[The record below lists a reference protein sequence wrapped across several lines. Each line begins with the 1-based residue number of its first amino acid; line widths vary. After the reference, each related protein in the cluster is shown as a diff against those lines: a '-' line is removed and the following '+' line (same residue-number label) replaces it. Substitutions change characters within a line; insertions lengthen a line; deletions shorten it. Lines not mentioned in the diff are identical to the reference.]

1 MFGKSENR
9 EDYQHIDRPVG
20 GMARD
25 LANNHLID
33 YHQHPRGQLIYAYTG
48 AILVE
53 TALGSWVVPPQRAVW
68 IPPETKHS
76 MRACGDVQ
84 MRTVYVRPDHIPEGL
99 KSCSVVSVP
108 PLLRELIAAMVYI
121 PLEYDEAG
129 RDGLIAKL
137 LLQEIRPLR
146 VVGLHLP
153 MPTDQRLNKIC
164 QRILLEPS
172 DETTVDKLSSFVGA
186 SARTIIRLFPKQT
199 GLTFSQWKQQA
210 RLLAALQMLATNQN
224 VTDIALQLGYESPSA
239 FSAMFKRAVGV
250 TPTEYFRESPPFPP
264 SPP

>member
-9 EDYQHIDRPVG
+9 DDYQHIDRPVG

-25 LANNHLID
+25 LVNNHLID
-33 YHQHPRGQLIYAYTG
+33 YHQHPRGQLIYAYSG
-48 AILVE
+48 VILVS
-53 TALGSWVVPPQRAVW
+53 TALGSWIVPPHRAAW
-68 IPPETKHS
+68 IPPGIKHS

-84 MRTVYVRPDHIPEGL
+84 MRTVYVSADHTPKEL
-99 KSCSVVSVP
+99 ASCSVVSVS

-121 PLEYDEAG
+121 PIDYDEAG

-137 LLQEIRPLR
+137 LLQEIKPFN
-146 VVGLHLP
+146 VEGLHLP
-153 MPTDQRLNKIC
+153 MPTDQRIKKIC

-172 DETTVDKLSSFVGA
+172 DETTVDELSSFVGA
-186 SARTIIRLFPKQT
+186 SARTIIRLFPMQT

-224 VTDIALQLGYESPSA
+224 VTSIALQLGYESPSA
-239 FSAMFKRAVGV
+239 FSAMFKRAIGV
-250 TPTEYFRESPPFPP
+250 TPTEYFRESPVFFPP
-264 SPP
+264 QS